1 MTKKLRI
8 EFKYLDRNTCSR
20 CRTTDKIV
28 EKTLH
33 DLQDA
38 IQDAGVEVEL
48 KTTKLPISKLSQSNS
63 VLINGIDIQ
72 DLINEGKTQRYTP
85 CRGCSTIMDGSC
97 DCRAYTYRGKKYT
110 NIPKGMLR
118 EAIQKSLQKK

>member
-1 MTKKLRI
+1 MAKKLQI
-8 EFKYLDRNTCSR
+8 EFKYLDKTTCSR

-28 EKTLH
+28 EKTLQ
-33 DLQDA
+33 DLREV
-38 IQDAGVEVEL
+38 IQDAGVEIEL
-48 KTTKLPISKLSQSNS
+48 KTTKLPTSKLSQSNS

-72 DLINEGKTQRYTP
+72 DLINEGKTQMYTP
-85 CRGCSTIMDGSC
+85 CRGCSTIMDGPC

-110 NIPKGMLR
+110 NIPKEMLR